1 MKMAIILLVGGHLFD
16 AGYSDDVRF
25 MEMTYAIEPLTSAAL
40 RELGIDEPLEPG
52 PVLPRPERIRQAQM
66 AH

>member
-1 MKMAIILLVGGHLFD
+1 L
-16 AGYSDDVRF
+16 
-25 MEMTYAIEPLTSAAL
+25 EMTYAIEPLTRAAL
-40 RELGIDEPLEPG
+40 HELGIDEPLEHG

>member
-1 MKMAIILLVGGHLFD
+1 
-16 AGYSDDVRF
+16 
-25 MEMTYAIEPLTSAAL
+25 MTYAIEPLTRVAL
-40 RELGIDEPLEPG
+40 RDLGIDEHLEPG